1 MLIGYVRVSSSDD
14 RQVVDLQ
21 LDALLA
27 AGVDERHLHQDKQS
41 GGRDDRVGLKTCL
54 AGLRAGD
61 VLVVWKL
68 DRFGRSL
75 SHLVRILDDLKGRGV
90 AFRSLTEGIDTTTT
104 HGEFLYNLFGT
115 LAQYERSLIRERVN
129 AGLVAARR
137 RGRRG
142 GRPPAVDPETVDQIV
157 AALDGGSS
165 KSAVCRTFKVARSTL
180 NDTLERIGWSGAGQ
194 HGSETSNREAK
205 TPREQGRGRR
215 LSPEERERAS
225 SLRQYLGVEV
235 GVRRSAAQIGEQ
247 LPGHARKNGRT
258 GELVSKITSRFVAEV
273 LAELAPGPRGGV
285 GRSLTRKGKV
295 LIDRAYAT
303 ESFEDSNMKG
313 SRNP

>member
-1 MLIGYVRVSSSDD
+1 MLIGYMRVSSSDE

-27 AGVDERHLHQDKQS
+27 AGVDERHLHQE
-41 GGRDDRVGLKTCL
+41 TCL

-68 DRFGRSL
+68 DRLGRSL
-75 SHLVRILDDLKGRGV
+75 SHLVRILEDLKGRGV
-90 AFRSLTEGIDTTTT
+90 AFRSLTEGIDTTTS

-142 GRPPAVDPETVDQIV
+142 GRPPAIDPETVEQIV
-157 AALDGGSS
+157 AALDSGSS

-180 NDTLERIGWSGAGQ
+180 NDTLERVGW
-194 HGSETSNREAK
+194 N
-205 TPREQGRGRR
+205 
-215 LSPEERERAS
+215 
-225 SLRQYLGVEV
+225 
-235 GVRRSAAQIGEQ
+235 
-247 LPGHARKNGRT
+247 
-258 GELVSKITSRFVAEV
+258 
-273 LAELAPGPRGGV
+273 GV
-285 GRSLTRKGKV
+285 G
-295 LIDRAYAT
+295 
-303 ESFEDSNMKG
+303 
-313 SRNP
+313 

>member
-1 MLIGYVRVSSSDD
+1 MLIGYMRVSSGDE

-68 DRFGRSL
+68 DRLGRSL
-75 SHLVRILDDLKGRGV
+75 SHLVRILEDLKGRGV
-90 AFRSLTEGIDTTTT
+90 AFRSLTEGIDTTTP

-129 AGLVAARR
+129 AGLAAARR

-142 GRPPAVDPETVDQIV
+142 GRPPAIDPETVEQIV
-157 AALDGGSS
+157 AALDSGSS

-194 HGSETSNREAK
+194 HGSETSKPNAQKPRAGEGEASQ
-205 TPREQGRGRR
+205 PRGEGTCLIPSSVPGHRGGCPQVSGSDWGATARAR
-215 LSPEERERAS
+215 PEERPDGRACEQDCIELCGRG
-225 SLRQYLGVEV
+225 LRRG
-235 GVRRSAAQIGEQ
+235 GTGAARGC
-247 LPGHARKNGRT
+247 G
-258 GELVSKITSRFVAEV
+258 LVSHQERQGS
-273 LAELAPGPRGGV
+273 
-285 GRSLTRKGKV
+285 
-295 LIDRAYAT
+295 DRQ
-303 ESFEDSNMKG
+303 S
-313 SRNP
+313 